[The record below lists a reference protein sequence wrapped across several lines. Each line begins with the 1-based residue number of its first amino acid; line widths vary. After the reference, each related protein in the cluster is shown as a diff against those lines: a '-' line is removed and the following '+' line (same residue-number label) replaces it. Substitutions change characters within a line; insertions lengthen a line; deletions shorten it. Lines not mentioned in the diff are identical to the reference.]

1 MGKISSTLRSIRET
15 ARRKAEI
22 IWLIAEYLLLYGWKK
37 NSARER
43 LTPENII
50 IVGGELLNKG
60 AQAMTFTAVDQLK
73 RNFPDKNIYLFS
85 VYDSRTQNPK
95 EINYTFNIARWDWKI
110 KSGIFSSLP
119 RRLKNTDMKKIEEL
133 ARVIKNSLFFI
144 DISGY
149 ALSSQWGMFRSINY
163 LLNIMIAK
171 KFGIPYYI
179 FPQSIGPFNYRLRD
193 RMFLPSILMKSCLRY
208 PKMIYARE
216 DEGLRAVQRFS
227 RRNAKKSL
235 DIVLQNDTYQLSN
248 IYASEAGLREIKVEP
263 NATGI
268 IPNIKVTEQSN
279 QSIAFSLYK
288 PLITQLLE
296 RRRAVYILRHSD
308 EDLKV
313 CEQIKGFFSH
323 NTNVRLLSD
332 DFNAIELEGIIKQFD
347 FVIAS
352 RYHSIIHA
360 YRHGVPALVI
370 GWAAKYHELLEAFG
384 QSDYCFDIRDAFS
397 IDTINAAL
405 TTLLQAHKY
414 EKEKLLTQVSS
425 LNKEN
430 VFNCFNG
437 ISVTGQSTVKIA
449 ASSLRANALPARGQE
464 VSEAISAEIAR

>member
-1 MGKISSTLRSIRET
+1 MGKISSALRSIRET
-15 ARRKAEI
+15 ALRKAEI

-37 NSARER
+37 NGARER
-43 LTPENII
+43 LTAENII
-50 IVGGELLNKG
+50 IIGGELLNKG
-60 AQAMTFTAVDQLK
+60 AQAMTFTAVDQLM

-95 EINYTFNIARWDWKI
+95 EINYTFKIAHWDWKT
-110 KSGIFSSLP
+110 KSNIFSSCT
-119 RRLKNTDMKKIEEL
+119 RRLKDAGAKKCEGL
-133 ARVIKNSLFFI
+133 ASVIKNASFFI

-171 KFGIPYYI
+171 EFGIPYYI

-193 RMFLPSILMKSCLRY
+193 RMFLSSILMKSCLRY
-208 PKMIYARE
+208 PEKIYARE

-235 DIVLQNDTYQLSN
+235 DIVLQNDTYELSN
-248 IYASEAGLREIKVEP
+248 IYASETGLRQIKVEP
-263 NATGI
+263 NAAGI
-268 IPNIKVTEQSN
+268 IPNIKITEQAN

-296 RRRAVYILRHSD
+296 RRKAVYILRHSD

-313 CEQIKGFFSH
+313 CEQIKGLFSR

-370 GWAAKYHELLEAFG
+370 GWATKYHELLEAFG

-405 TTLLQAHKY
+405 MRLSQSY
-414 EKEKLLTQVSS
+414 RDEKEKLLSQISS

-430 VFNCFNG
+430 AFNCFNRM
-437 ISVTGQSTVKIA
+437 SVMGQSTVKIA
-449 ASSLRANALPARGQE
+449 ASSLRANALPAGRQE